1 MKSLFHSSVMPPVAF
16 DWENNFSA
24 SFISG
29 DQCAFQFFS
38 FISMPAGTVLIF
50 QLFSFYFQPFSKVDD
65 FFFLKKVHLWQ
76 FNHLLVVFLNQNC
89 SSLNYP
95 TDL

>member
-1 MKSLFHSSVMPPVAF
+1 MPPVAF
-16 DWENNFSA
+16 DWEKNFSA

-65 FFFLKKVHLWQ
+65 FFLSEESSFVAVQ
-76 FNHLLVVFLNQNC
+76 SFARRLLESELFIAEL
-89 SSLNYP
+89 SY
-95 TDL
+95 